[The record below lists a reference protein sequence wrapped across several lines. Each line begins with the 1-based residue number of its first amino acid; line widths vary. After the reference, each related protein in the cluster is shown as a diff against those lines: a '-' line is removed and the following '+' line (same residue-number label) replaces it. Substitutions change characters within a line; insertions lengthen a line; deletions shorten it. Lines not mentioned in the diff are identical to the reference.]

1 MRRTEASR
9 ERGED
14 GDSYRGSAM
23 PENRYGR
30 ESQGGRGRRD
40 GYGERGSSND
50 SRGRDGNRGGQRDSR
65 HEHMKTKSFG
75 LESFSLD
82 REEVNVRYLEQLL
95 DPEQVSA
102 LAHMLCYGLEQV
114 MDGKKTVRQT
124 VQTIWNAW
132 EREGWKPFAGS
143 FVPCGLVK
151 PRIQELYA
159 CLNRFRG

>member
-1 MRRTEASR
+1 
-9 ERGED
+9 
-14 GDSYRGSAM
+14 
-23 PENRYGR
+23 
-30 ESQGGRGRRD
+30 
-40 GYGERGSSND
+40 
-50 SRGRDGNRGGQRDSR
+50 
-65 HEHMKTKSFG
+65 MKTKSFG

-95 DPEQVSA
+95 DPEQVNA
-102 LAHMLCYGLEQV
+102 LAHLLCYGLEQV
-114 MDGKKTVRQT
+114 MDGKRTVRQT